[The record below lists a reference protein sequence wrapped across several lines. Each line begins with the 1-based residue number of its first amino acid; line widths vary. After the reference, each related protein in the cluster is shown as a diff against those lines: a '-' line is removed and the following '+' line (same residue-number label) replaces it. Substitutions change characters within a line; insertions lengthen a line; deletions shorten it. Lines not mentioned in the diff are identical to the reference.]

1 MKKYKRNNI
10 GSFLLITLIYLIS
23 TFIALFAKIS
33 IKEIMHNYQYNVL
46 IILIVMELFTNLIS
60 STGIME
66 MLSIKMAILS
76 KGKMKLILVLFGF
89 LMFFI
94 SAFLNNITAVLMI
107 LPIVFVLLKTIGVN
121 QKYLNIFFSIIL
133 ALSNTGGASSP
144 IGDFPAIVIM
154 NSGITSFL
162 GYLFRAF
169 PMFLLTSILL
179 LVWWKRG
186 IKDDELDIAQKMLSI
201 DLLKSRYKNLEVK
214 KDVLIGLLIIFL
226 FMFLGWSFIPQ
237 EIIPPEIIAVLG
249 YVIAMLFG
257 KIKGIKVFQDVDFKP
272 VLTISSFLFL
282 AEIVA
287 NTGILSNVALYLQN
301 NITNSKY
308 LLLIIMIITS
318 IVSGIFGAGPAASAM
333 MPVIINLCSTTF
345 ASQSDWVAIAYAA
358 SICAGSSLFLWSATA
373 GFILSKEINS
383 ANLIDKDNDKKMTW
397 NITDYFKCG
406 LQNYFIQLI
415 IAIIVIYIV
424 V

>member
-1 MKKYKRNNI
+1 MKKYKKNNI
-10 GSFLLITLIYLIS
+10 GSFFLITLIYLIS
-23 TFIALFAKIS
+23 TLIALFTKIS
-33 IKEIMHNYQYNVL
+33 IKEIMHNYQYSVL
-46 IILIVMELFTNLIS
+46 IILIIMELFTNLIS

-94 SAFLNNITAVLMI
+94 SAFLNNITAVMMI

-169 PMFLLTSILL
+169 PTFLLTSILL
-179 LVWWKRG
+179 IVWWKRE

-214 KDVLIGLLIIFL
+214 KDVLFGLLIIFL
-226 FMFLGWSFIPQ
+226 FMFVGWSFIPQ
-237 EIIPPEIIAVLG
+237 EIIPSEIIAVLG
-249 YVIAMLFG
+249 YVIAMLFS
-257 KIKGIKVFQDVDFKP
+257 KIKGIKVLQDVDFKP

-282 AEIVA
+282 AEIVS
-287 NTGILSNVALYLQN
+287 NTGILNNIALYLQT

-308 LLLIIMIITS
+308 LLIIIMVITS

-358 SICAGSSLFLWSATA
+358 SICAGSSLFMWSATA

-383 ANLIDKDNDKKMTW
+383 ANLIDKDNNKKMAW
-397 NITDYFKCG
+397 NITDYFKYG
-406 LQNYFIQLI
+406 FQNCFIQLI
-415 IAIIVIYIV
+415 IAIIAIFIV

>member
-1 MKKYKRNNI
+1 MKKYKKNNI
-10 GSFLLITLIYLIS
+10 GSFFLITLIYLIS
-23 TFIALFAKIS
+23 TLIALFTKIS
-33 IKEIMHNYQYNVL
+33 IKEIMHNYQYSVL
-46 IILIVMELFTNLIS
+46 IILIIMELFTNLIS

-94 SAFLNNITAVLMI
+94 SAFLNNITAVMMI

-169 PMFLLTSILL
+169 PTFLLTSILL
-179 LVWWKRG
+179 IVWWKRE

-214 KDVLIGLLIIFL
+214 KDVLFGLLIIFL
-226 FMFLGWSFIPQ
+226 FMFVGWSFIPQ
-237 EIIPPEIIAVLG
+237 EIIPSEIIAVLG
-249 YVIAMLFG
+249 YVIAMLFS
-257 KIKGIKVFQDVDFKP
+257 KIKGIKVLQDVDFKP

-282 AEIVA
+282 AEIVS
-287 NTGILSNVALYLQN
+287 NTGILNNIALYLQT

-308 LLLIIMIITS
+308 LLIIIMVITS

-358 SICAGSSLFLWSATA
+358 SICAGSSLFMWSATA

-383 ANLIDKDNDKKMTW
+383 ANLIDKDNNKKMAW
-397 NITDYFKCG
+397 NITDYFKYG
-406 LQNYFIQLI
+406 FQNCFIQ
-415 IAIIVIYIV
+415 
-424 V
+424 

>member
-1 MKKYKRNNI
+1 MKKYKKNNI
-10 GSFLLITLIYLIS
+10 GSFFLITLIYLIS
-23 TFIALFAKIS
+23 TLIALFTKIS

-169 PMFLLTSILL
+169 PTFLLTSILL
-179 LVWWKRG
+179 IVWWKRE

-214 KDVLIGLLIIFL
+214 KDVLFGLLIIFL
-226 FMFLGWSFIPQ
+226 FMFVGWSFIPQ
-237 EIIPPEIIAVLG
+237 EIIPSEIIAVLG
-249 YVIAMLFG
+249 YVIAMLFS
-257 KIKGIKVFQDVDFKP
+257 KIKGIKVLQDVDFKP

-282 AEIVA
+282 AEIVS
-287 NTGILSNVALYLQN
+287 NTGILNNIALYLQT

-308 LLLIIMIITS
+308 LLIIIMVITS

-358 SICAGSSLFLWSATA
+358 SICAGSSLFMWSATA

-383 ANLIDKDNDKKMTW
+383 ANLIDKDNNKKMAW
-397 NITDYFKCG
+397 NITDYFKYG
-406 LQNYFIQLI
+406 FQNCFIQLI
-415 IAIIVIYIV
+415 IAIIEIYIV